1 MKTYDL
7 PGCKKSHHSASTY
20 TLFYRVAQANV
31 VIFFIQNVITVWCY
45 SLRDID
51 FWSVGARSVVEGTKG
66 QLISKCLFAVFNC
79 FQKMNVNKST
89 LGIIIVKSICFVR
102 FLEETLA

>member
-1 MKTYDL
+1 MTSL
-7 PGCKKSHHSASTY
+7 VVKKATTQHRHTHCFIGW
-20 TLFYRVAQANV
+20 LKPV

-66 QLISKCLFAVFNC
+66 QLISKCLFAVFN
-79 FQKMNVNKST
+79 FLQKTNEKKST
-89 LGIIIVKSICFVR
+89 RGFR
-102 FLEETLA
+102 

>member
-1 MKTYDL
+1 M
-7 PGCKKSHHSASTY
+7 
-20 TLFYRVAQANV
+20 AQANV

-66 QLISKCLFAVFNC
+66 QLISKCLFAVFNERK
-79 FQKMNVNKST
+79 QVNLRYHDSKVH
-89 LGIIIVKSICFVR
+89 LFCLFFGRNIGLKNHFE
-102 FLEETLA
+102 FF